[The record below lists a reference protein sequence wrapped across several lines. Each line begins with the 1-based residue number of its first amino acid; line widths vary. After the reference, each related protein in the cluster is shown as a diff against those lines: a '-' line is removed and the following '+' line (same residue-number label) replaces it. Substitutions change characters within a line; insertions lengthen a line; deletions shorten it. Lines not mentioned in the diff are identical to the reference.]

1 MSVTFKV
8 PASPKKNIFAIDEFL
23 GVDLTNSGA
32 NIDEVRSPNA
42 PNMVRYVPGKVRKRT
57 GYQTNVLFAPPTNV
71 NRALETSA
79 TEQTFILPK
88 EEGEQIYT
96 TLYYFDDSYTTGT
109 TLYLDF
115 WYKCDKPWWD
125 SLTVSRHDPTDEWT
139 HYVATIQTTWN
150 ANRFYASQQ
159 GSPQEADAILYIK
172 EFAVMTDKNSS
183 YTWSK
188 HPNLYYET
196 ANAAP
201 IYGCHV
207 LKTGTFDGNRVTN
220 VNRALNTSSEWTSY
234 SLTYGDDYTDIYVT
248 ADDLHR
254 SGVNA
259 KVEFD
264 YSIENG
270 RVTMYILEYQFYLY
284 DTEGEETHQSMII
297 GSSPTAYK
305 VRVKASDGNPV
316 FKIKN
321 CSIMYDKNNAYQ
333 WSAAPEDNGGIF
345 HTEDLWLTGTR
356 DYSLLDSHYA
366 ETEVQNDNVASY
378 QAVFGDATTHVDTSA
393 RVTFDLTTDSEKPVS
408 SIIVGVVDSNNG
420 YVYSKT
426 FTDIFA
432 DEHFDLFLTVPEG
445 AYFKRIYVAYTVPNG
460 EGYHCRTQVSNL
472 HVYQTSMRSSFDISS
487 KNYIYHVG
495 DKMYFRAG
503 NSENFELIYN
513 NANQHLSK
521 SFQLNDKIYI
531 LDGKSIYSY
540 STDNESVV
548 PIDDGNGYI
557 PLVTF
562 AKEPS
567 GGGTPLD
574 ALNLLQPAFYEQ
586 FAVTADT
593 ETETAFHL
601 SFRGLDPTPVKV
613 WLLNQFG
620 NWEQKIENTDFT
632 VDRAN
637 GIINFTTAPGQS
649 PLKGEDNVKVLAYRT
664 INGYADRINKCTI
677 GALFGVGGA
686 SDRLFLTGNPDYPNY
701 DFYSEMNDASYFPD
715 TGYAVLGSSKSAVVG
730 YAIINNYLAA
740 FKDEYDDSQS
750 VFIREGDMISDEE
763 TKVSKPAFKL
773 INTLQGN
780 GVIAPYSFGY
790 LQTEPLFLTRSGV
803 YAITVQ
809 DITGEKYSQSRSFY
823 IDGQLKKESNLENAF
838 AVVFNDQ
845 YILAINNKLYILD
858 GLQPV
863 RTDRSAPYSTRQYAA
878 FLCTDV
884 PALCLWTDEQ
894 ALWFGTNDGRVC
906 RFANDIEDL
915 ESYNDDGKAIYS
927 CWDTPDL
934 DGKLF
939 YKNKTF
945 RYFAIRLMKA
955 LRTSARLY
963 SNKLGTW
970 TFIKEDASSGI
981 LFDFENINFELF
993 SFSTDSSEKVS
1004 HAKLRVKK
1012 VDKARFRVE
1021 NGKLN
1026 EPFGLFDLALEYIES
1041 GNYKG

>member
-1 MSVTFKV
+1 MAVTFKV
-8 PASPKKNIFAIDEFL
+8 PSSPKKNIFAIDEFL

-57 GYQTNVLFAPPTNV
+57 GYQTNVLFSTPTNV
-71 NRALETSA
+71 NRALNTSA
-79 TEQTFILPK
+79 SEQEFFLPTTV
-88 EEGEQIYT
+88 GSYNYV
-96 TLYYFDDSYTTGT
+96 TLYNFDTSFANGT
-109 TLYLDF
+109 TLYVDF
-115 WYKCDKPWWD
+115 WYRSDTRWWD
-125 SLTVSRHDPTDEWT
+125 NVTEAWHSVAEDWE
-139 HYVATIQTTWN
+139 HYIGTAT
-150 ANRFYASQQ
+150 
-159 GSPQEADAILYIK
+159 ADANENHIYATQLFDKEAEAHLYIK
-172 EFAVMTDKNSS
+172 EFAVMTAKDANYK
-183 YTWSK
+183 WSPR
-188 HPNLYYET
+188 PNLYCET
-196 ANAAP
+196 ATRSP

-220 VNRALNTSSEWTSY
+220 VNRALNTSSDWDSF
-234 SLTYGDDYTDIYVT
+234 SLVYGDDYTDIYVT

-254 SGVNA
+254 SGVRA
-259 KVEFD
+259 KIEFD
-264 YSIENG
+264 YSVENG
-270 RVTMYILEYQFYLY
+270 DVWVNTLAGVVALE
-284 DTEGEETHQSMII
+284 DNGGVEEHSSSIM
-297 GSSPTAYK
+297 GSSPILFK
-305 VRVKASDGNPV
+305 IRVKSVNGNPV

-321 CSIMYDKNNAYQ
+321 CSVMYDKNNAYQ
-333 WSAAPEDNGGIF
+333 WSPAPEDNGGIF

-366 ETEVQNDNVASY
+366 ETEVQNNNKANY
-378 QAVFGDATTHVDTSA
+378 QAVFGDGDTHVETSA
-393 RVTFDLTTDSEKPVS
+393 RIQFDLTTDSEKP
-408 SIIVGVVDSNNG
+408 ITNLLVGVVDSNNG
-420 YVYSKT
+420 YAYSRT
-426 FTDIFA
+426 FSDTFA
-432 DEHFDLFLTVPEG
+432 DEHFDLFLTAPENT
-445 AYFKRIYVAYTVPNG
+445 YFRRIYVEYTVPNG

-472 HVYQTSMRSSFDISS
+472 HVYETSMKSSFDISS

-495 DKMYFRAG
+495 NKMYFRAG

-513 NANQHLSK
+513 NANAHLSK

-586 FAVTADT
+586 FLVTTDNAAATD
-593 ETETAFHL
+593 FHL
-601 SFRGLDPTPVKV
+601 SFRGLDPTPVKI
-613 WLLNQFG
+613 WLLNQYG
-620 NWEQKIENTDFT
+620 NWIQKIEGTDFT
-632 VDRAN
+632 VDRTN
-637 GIINFTTAPGQS
+637 GIIYFSTAPGVS

-664 INGYADRINKCTI
+664 ISGYADRINKCTV

-686 SDRLFLTGNPDYPNY
+686 TNRLFLTGNPDYPNY

-715 TGYAVLGSSKSAVVG
+715 TGYSVLGSAKSAVVG

-740 FKDEYDDSQS
+740 FKDEYDDSQA

-763 TKVSKPAFKL
+763 TKVAKPAFKL

-845 YILAINNKLYILD
+845 YILAVNNKLYILD
-858 GLQPV
+858 GLQPI

-906 RFANDIEDL
+906 RFSNDTENL

-927 CWDTPDL
+927 CWETPDL

-939 YKNKTF
+939 
-945 RYFAIRLMKA
+945 
-955 LRTSARLY
+955 
-963 SNKLGTW
+963 
-970 TFIKEDASSGI
+970 
-981 LFDFENINFELF
+981 
-993 SFSTDSSEKVS
+993 
-1004 HAKLRVKK
+1004 
-1012 VDKARFRVE
+1012 
-1021 NGKLN
+1021 
-1026 EPFGLFDLALEYIES
+1026 
-1041 GNYKG
+1041 

>member
-8 PASPKKNIFAIDEFL
+8 PSSPKKNIFAIDEFL

-71 NRALETSA
+71 NRALDTSA
-79 TEQTFILPK
+79 SEREFILPANDD
-88 EEGEQIYT
+88 EHIYT
-96 TLYYFDDSYTTGT
+96 VLYYLDGTYPTGT
-109 TLYLDF
+109 TLYVDF
-115 WYKCDKPWWD
+115 WYKCDKAWWD
-125 SLTVSRHDPTDEWT
+125 GLTVTTHSASEEWT
-139 HYVATIQTTWN
+139 HYVATIQTTWG
-150 ANRFYASQQ
+150 ANRFYADQS
-159 GSPQEADAILYIK
+159 GLHNESEAHLYIK
-172 EFAVMTDKNSS
+172 EFAVMTAKDSS
-183 YTWSK
+183 YVWSK
-188 HPNLYYET
+188 HPNLYCET
-196 ANAAP
+196 ASNSP

-220 VNRALNTSSEWTSY
+220 VNRALNTSSEWDSF

-254 SGVNA
+254 AGVRA
-259 KVEFD
+259 KIEFD
-264 YSIENG
+264 YSLENG
-270 RVTMYILEYQFYLY
+270 DVWVNTLGGVVALEDNQ
-284 DTEGEETHQSMII
+284 GEEEHSSSIMS
-297 GSSPTAYK
+297 SSPEFFK
-305 VRVKASDGNPV
+305 IRVKSVNGNPV

-321 CSIMYDKNNAYQ
+321 CSVMYDKDNLYQ
-333 WSAAPEDNGGIF
+333 WSPAPEDNGGTF

-356 DYSLLDSHYA
+356 DYSLMDSHYA
-366 ETEVQNDNVASY
+366 ETEVQSDDKATF
-378 QAVFGDATTHVDTSA
+378 QAVFGDEDTHVSASA
-393 RVTFDLTTDSEKPVS
+393 RVQFDLSTDSEEPITGLLVS
-408 SIIVGVVDSNNG
+408 VVNSSNN
-420 YVYSKT
+420 YVYQKT
-426 FTDIFA
+426 YSGTFA
-432 DEHFDLFLTVPEG
+432 DEHFDLFLTTGEG
-445 AYFKRIYVAYTVPNG
+445 TYFRRIYVAYTVPGG
-460 EGYHCRTQVSNL
+460 EGAHCRTQVSNL
-472 HVYQTSMRSSFDISS
+472 HVYETSMKSSFDISS

-503 NSENFELIYN
+503 NSQNFELIYD

-567 GGGTPLD
+567 GGGVALD

-586 FAVTADT
+586 FVVTTENADA
-593 ETETAFHL
+593 TAFHL
-601 SFRGLDPTPVKV
+601 SFRGLDPTPVRV
-613 WLLNQFG
+613 WLLNQYG
-620 NWEQKIENTDFT
+620 NWEQKTEGTHFT
-632 VDRAN
+632 VDRVN
-637 GIINFTTAPGQS
+637 GIINFVNAPGVS

-664 INGYADRINKCTI
+664 ISGYADRINKCTI

-686 SDRLFLTGNPDYPNY
+686 SDRLFLTGNPDYPNW

-715 TGYAVLGSSKSAVVG
+715 TGYAVLGSAKSAVVG

-763 TKVSKPAFKL
+763 TKVSKPTFKL

-809 DITGEKYSQSRSFY
+809 DITGEKYSQGRSFY
-823 IDGQLKKESNLENAF
+823 LDGQLTKESNLENAF
-838 AVVFNDQ
+838 AVAFNDQ
-845 YILAINNKLYILD
+845 YILALNNKLYILD

-906 RFANDIEDL
+906 KFANDIEDL
-915 ESYNDDGKAIYS
+915 ESYNDDGRPIYS

-963 SNKLGTW
+963 TNKLGTW
-970 TFIKEDASSGI
+970 TFVKEDASSGI